1 MNMTTLTTAGA
12 TICLCAALAAAPG
25 QQPTTPAGTPPP
37 QPQTQAP
44 ATPQTQRV
52 TPPASTTVSMTLTGC
67 LYRERDVPGR
77 SPNIVEKAGV
87 LEDYIVA
94 DARMTG
100 QGSPAPGAAAG
111 TSGRMYKVEGIPD
124 EQLKALVGKR
134 VEIVGRP
141 DANDEE
147 GPSGVA
153 RPDRN
158 PVSRDTVDLSDFQGT
173 SIKEVSGGTACAA
186 TPAPAP
192 VAPR

>member
-1 MNMTTLTTAGA
+1 MKTTIITTAGA
-12 TICLCAALAAAPG
+12 TICLCAALAAAPN
-25 QQPTTPAGTPPP
+25 QQSTTPAQTPPP

-44 ATPQTQRV
+44 GTAQTQRV
-52 TPPASTTVSMTLTGC
+52 TPAPTAAMTLTGC

-94 DARMTG
+94 DARLTG
-100 QGSPAPGAAAG
+100 QAAPAPGAAAG

-124 EQLKALVGKR
+124 ERLKALVGKR
-134 VEIVGRP
+134 VEITGRT

-153 RPDRN
+153 RPDNN
-158 PVSRDTVDLSDFQGT
+158 PVSRDTIDLSDFQGT